1 METYGS
7 RSGLEIFW
15 LDVAIVFA
23 LHGQMMLD
31 LGERP
36 EPLRDPGGLEAAV
49 MRPQM
54 RAHYEGTDDIVGLA
68 AILAVGISQAQAFL
82 DGNKRTAY
90 ATMRLFLDLNGYRLV
105 TDPIDVAKH
114 LEAIAEAPDRDAAT
128 HAFASWLRANTAPRS
143 P

>member
-1 METYGS
+1 METFGS
-7 RSGLEIFW
+7 RSGQEIFW
-15 LDVAIVFA
+15 LDVAIVYA

-36 EPLRDPGGLEAAV
+36 EPLRDAGGLEAAV
-49 MRPQM
+49 MRPRM

-90 ATMRLFLDLNGYRLV
+90 AAMRLFLDLNGYRLV
-105 TDPIDVAKH
+105 IDPIEVAKH
-114 LEAIAEAPDRDAAT
+114 LEAIAEAPDRDEAT
-128 HAFASWLRANTAPRS
+128 HAFASWLRANTAPRKQ
-143 P
+143 